1 MKAKMF
7 LGMLLTAFFAVAGMT
22 SCSSNDDDVKEDAVK
37 DIIMEVS
44 NTVTVGHPTTNNPT
58 GEYMNVKEKGTDKWF
73 ELAMGRIEGFEFVPG
88 HKYELKVRKTR
99 IGDRYVDGSMYA
111 YKLLQI
117 ISDTM
122 VCEPDDSED
131 TDVKSEADIEYQDL
145 CPIEKYSISKEYIVD
160 KNGNIHYG
168 DGSAAPSYNNAR
180 IWLENILD
188 KGDPN
193 WVKFNSVPYQASYS
207 YVLSPLTDKIRLVSN
222 DSHGPMF
229 KDVIPESEFI
239 NITQSLKSGEE
250 LHYALILAN
259 VQKKGLQK
267 VEFTVKLFYGF

>member
-73 ELAMGRIEGFEFVPG
+73 ELAMGRIEGFEFVLG